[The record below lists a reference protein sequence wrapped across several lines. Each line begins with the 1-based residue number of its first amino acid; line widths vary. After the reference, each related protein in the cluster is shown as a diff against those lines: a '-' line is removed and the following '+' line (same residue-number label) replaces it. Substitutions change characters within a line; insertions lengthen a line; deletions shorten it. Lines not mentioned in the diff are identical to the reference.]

1 MCCFEMS
8 VFRYKFNRKQLTEIQ
23 YVNLYSLF
31 QSNNLFLVFSVFLV
45 LQVIFIQE
53 LPEYQ
58 AVLLFLI
65 YRLVSQVR

>member
-1 MCCFEMS
+1 MS